1 MVNIEKLMEEINDF
15 KKKKNQTKKQ
25 TKKQKREKLLRRIL
39 KLKLFIYYDKL
50 CYYFTNKF
58 DNFKFL

>member
-15 KKKKNQTKKQ
+15 KKKKPNKK
-25 TKKQKREKLLRRIL
+25 TNKKQKREKLLRRIL

>member
-15 KKKKNQTKKQ
+15 QKKKNQ

>member
-1 MVNIEKLMEEINDF
+1 MEEINDF

>member
-15 KKKKNQTKKQ
+15 KKKKNQ